1 DAHQHELGLLPLRG
15 VGAPLA
21 ARRRAGVRRRA
32 RERGDLRLRP
42 HPAPARGRRHV
53 PPGARLAAARPRLP
67 RPAHRPRQPPL
78 RVRAAARR
86 RRRGRRRGRVRDQ
99 PAAAAGHGCAG
110 RPAGHARRRRAR
122 RGRHARAR
130 RQRRRRR
137 PALRAVRA
145 AFDGAAHRLLRPR
158 RCGRDRPARAAAGR
172 GHGRGTVGGHRG
184 RGQRGRA
191 AAAAVPGRDAAAG
204 ALRFPRARRDR
215 TSRSRRALATLV
227 ACRVDV
233 LRAPGREA
241 AGLSSCVRDARAPQA
256 RPGQVL
262 LPSRPP
268 GDPRMPLPHHSTRAT
283 RPVPPHT
290 SDHLTPEQL
299 ARALAVRDL
308 TDPAQGPHALQMLLD
323 ALVAALRR
331 RWGCTVRVLRRPPL
345 VAVREN
351 YDRLGYDPGDV
362 TRARRYTR
370 YVSPTVM
377 LRSHTSAELPTAL
390 EEYAGRDDVDE
401 LLVVPGL
408 VYRRDVVDRTHVGEP
423 HQVDLWRVRTGAAT
437 TDADLRE
444 MVGVL
449 VDAVLPGARW
459 TVTEVEHPYTVGGLQ
474 VDVLHDGRWLELA
487 ECGRTHP
494 DVLRGS
500 GLDPQRWSGLALGMG
515 LERAL
520 MLRKGIPDIR
530 YLRARD

>member
-1 DAHQHELGLLPLRG
+1 
-15 VGAPLA
+15 
-21 ARRRAGVRRRA
+21 
-32 RERGDLRLRP
+32 
-42 HPAPARGRRHV
+42 
-53 PPGARLAAARPRLP
+53 
-67 RPAHRPRQPPL
+67 
-78 RVRAAARR
+78 
-86 RRRGRRRGRVRDQ
+86 
-99 PAAAAGHGCAG
+99 
-110 RPAGHARRRRAR
+110 
-122 RGRHARAR
+122 
-130 RQRRRRR
+130 
-137 PALRAVRA
+137 
-145 AFDGAAHRLLRPR
+145 
-158 RCGRDRPARAAAGR
+158 
-172 GHGRGTVGGHRG
+172 
-184 RGQRGRA
+184 
-191 AAAAVPGRDAAAG
+191 
-204 ALRFPRARRDR
+204 
-215 TSRSRRALATLV
+215 
-227 ACRVDV
+227 
-233 LRAPGREA
+233 
-241 AGLSSCVRDARAPQA
+241 
-256 RPGQVL
+256 
-262 LPSRPP
+262 
-268 GDPRMPLPHHSTRAT
+268 MPLTDHSTRST
-283 RPVPPHT
+283 HPVPAHT

-351 YDRLGYDPGDV
+351 YDRLGYDPGDI

-444 MVGVL
+444 MVGLL

-530 YLRARD
+530 YLRARDPRVAAQMLTLEPWRHVSPLPATRRDLSVVVAAEEDAETLGDRVRSALADDADTVESVEVLARTPHEELPERVRQRLGTAPGQANVLLRVVLRPVDRTLTSEQANAIRNAIYRAVHEGPVMELV